1 MVPILPEMSIQKPQK
16 YDPDLYDI
24 IVEVFPCQNELIH
37 RCDGISV
44 SDDTYIPMNCPY
56 TTVEPTIPSNC
67 ENNHA
72 SCNYW
77 ASIGECEANPGYMLK
92 NCKKGCQVCNQPS
105 TTVTT
110 TAENP
115 NCKNDNYNCEY
126 WAGIGECDANPN
138 YMLVSCKKS
147 CNVCDQPTSS
157 TTMTSTTTTVP
168 ITTSTAPIT
177 GIHIFYII
185 FYISFYYY
193 MI

>member
-1 MVPILPEMSIQKPQK
+1 M
-16 YDPDLYDI
+16 

-37 RCDGISV
+37 RCNGTSV

-56 TTVEPTIPSNC
+56 TTVEPTIPPNC

-77 ASIGECEANPGYMLK
+77 ASIGECDVNPGYMLN

-110 TAENP
+110 TTENP
-115 NCKNDNYNCEY
+115 DCKDDNSNCKY

-138 YMLVSCKKS
+138 YMLVRCKKS
-147 CNVCDQPTSS
+147 CDVCEPTTPSTTTSTTSS
-157 TTMTSTTTTVP
+157 TASSTTP
-168 ITTSTAPIT
+168 NTTSSAPTT
-177 GIHIFYII
+177 GINILLYNII
-185 FYISFYYY
+185 FYLSLYFCI
-193 MI
+193 